1 MYKDENRIFT
11 KSLKIT
17 NYQGR
22 SGAADGI
29 VEMATATSLKDT
41 LNISGIRYIHIC
53 KVKAEN
59 SLTTSVRSQLIQ
71 NGFLGNSS
79 EKNSK
84 ICHEKYVMKTNNL
97 KTNSFERKNIFS
109 ENSPLL
115 FVCFLVVLY
124 LFVVVQKQLLC
135 FYMLCANLTHTDSCL
150 AQHEHKTNRP
160 PYIQSSPTLLLNSQN
175 SSEQTKTGWGPK
187 RIGGTKGC
195 FLHF

>member
-22 SGAADGI
+22 SRAADGI

-59 SLTTSVRSQLIQ
+59 SLTTSVRSQLKQ

-97 KTNSFERKNIFS
+97 KTNSFERKKHFFRKFTFAVCLF
-109 ENSPLL
+109 PCCVV
-115 FVCFLVVLY
+115 FVCCGSKATV
-124 LFVVVQKQLLC
+124 
-135 FYMLCANLTHTDSCL
+135 M
-150 AQHEHKTNRP
+150 
-160 PYIQSSPTLLLNSQN
+160 
-175 SSEQTKTGWGPK
+175 
-187 RIGGTKGC
+187 
-195 FLHF
+195 FLHAVCQFNSY

>member
-22 SGAADGI
+22 SGTKDGI
-29 VEMATATSLKDT
+29 VTMANVIPLKDT

-59 SLTTSVRSQLIQ
+59 SLTTSVRSQLKQ

-84 ICHEKYVMKTNNL
+84 ICHEKYVIKTNNL
-97 KTNSFERKNIFS
+97 KTN
-109 ENSPLL
+109 
-115 FVCFLVVLY
+115 
-124 LFVVVQKQLLC
+124 
-135 FYMLCANLTHTDSCL
+135 NLTTYNL
-150 AQHEHKTNRP
+150 QTN
-160 PYIQSSPTLLLNSQN
+160 S
-175 SSEQTKTGWGPK
+175 
-187 RIGGTKGC
+187 
-195 FLHF
+195 F

>member
-1 MYKDENRIFT
+1 M
-11 KSLKIT
+11 
-17 NYQGR
+17 
-22 SGAADGI
+22 
-29 VEMATATSLKDT
+29 
-41 LNISGIRYIHIC
+41 NISGIRYIHIC

-97 KTNSFERKNIFS
+97 KTNSLKEKIVTFFS
-109 ENSPLL
+109 ETSPVL
-115 FVCFLVVLY
+115 FVCFVVVLY

-135 FYMLCANLTHTDSCL
+135 FYMLCANLIHTDLCL

>member
-1 MYKDENRIFT
+1 MYKDENRIST

-22 SGAADGI
+22 SGTKDGI
-29 VEMATATSLKDT
+29 VTMADVIPLKDT

-59 SLTTSVRSQLIQ
+59 SLTTFVRSQLIQ

-97 KTNSFERKNIFS
+97 KTNSFERKKHVFRKFTCAVCLF
-109 ENSPLL
+109 PCCVV
-115 FVCFLVVLY
+115 FVCCGSKATV
-124 LFVVVQKQLLC
+124 
-135 FYMLCANLTHTDSCL
+135 M
-150 AQHEHKTNRP
+150 
-160 PYIQSSPTLLLNSQN
+160 
-175 SSEQTKTGWGPK
+175 
-187 RIGGTKGC
+187 
-195 FLHF
+195 FLHAVCQFN

>member
-1 MYKDENRIFT
+1 MKIEFLQ
-11 KSLKIT
+11 KKIT

-22 SGAADGI
+22 SRAADGI

-97 KTNSFERKNIFS
+97 KTNSLKEKIVTFFS
-109 ENSPLL
+109 ETSPVL
-115 FVCFLVVLY
+115 FVCFVVVLY

-150 AQHEHKTNRP
+150 AQHKHKTN
-160 PYIQSSPTLLLNSQN
+160 
-175 SSEQTKTGWGPK
+175 
-187 RIGGTKGC
+187 
-195 FLHF
+195 